1 MPHPSIIPKC
11 PFYGRENQI
20 TIFCESNIRVREEG
34 KRGYYA
40 HLFKRKEAKKEYMRQ
55 HCQKYPDMNCPYANY
70 MERFYERSG
79 RAIVYDEGTCDRR
92 LRDRG
97 MMGRVSGFSEGKIL
111 DKERNE
117 GEWD

>member
-34 KRGYYA
+34 KSGYYA
-40 HLFKRKEAKKEYMRQ
+40 HLFKSKEAKKEYMRQ

-70 MERFYERSG
+70 MERFYEKIRKG
-79 RAIVYDEGTCDRR
+79 TRENGTENKTEKGKKRNRKTEKDDCGDEP
-92 LRDRG
+92 
-97 MMGRVSGFSEGKIL
+97 
-111 DKERNE
+111 
-117 GEWD
+117 